1 MNADV
6 LAIDALAL
14 VTSCLALFFVAR
26 LKSTYFLS
34 SRFFIALANLA
45 YIIVLIQ
52 SIAVDARTVGRST
65 QLYYSMISVTAISL
79 GFASYMMKVNSSL
92 TGFRGL
98 SEFLTRLPRQFI
110 IYLAII
116 IAWTTFALG
125 GNYGTYDQP
134 LLIANVVLLLSFFC
148 MPVLTF
154 YKVSLGTRD
163 PKAAASI
170 KTISISWALFGL
182 VAFIQAIVPANPP
195 SDFFSSVQS
204 VTQLSNG
211 ALFALIAFALR
222 EPTVLSRMLVTP
234 SESNRGFYFGGA
246 KSGVVLYNIESDRR
260 RIVEEFLETGSESLD
275 PIFCYVTKSEVPF
288 YRALLQ
294 EIYPQEAQ
302 QRETR
307 ITIRPIESSSL
318 DSISSLEVSKARREL
333 IDFGDLDVTQCKRFV
348 EERHRIDQTGRP
360 PQARVWTLSVDS
372 GKKSILDDIARLDPN
387 VSIVDLAANQ
397 NVFSQRLGTRH
408 QSLLGTRILL
418 EFDPVSGYEE
428 VVKEFAGEFVSNVEP
443 VAVFTNLGSPV
454 YKQLQQR
461 QNIRLFA
468 FSSKISTPSRAV
480 EGQVLLPDRDTSL
493 LIDAVDKLVQAHK
506 GRHVAIVIEA
516 FTDLILSQGFEK
528 SYGVLSSIMEM
539 AESGSSTALVLINY
553 TCIDDR
559 VLQGLR
565 GLFRYN
571 LKFGQ
576 DGLRSIRSIQ
586 AGSLPSDKEEARI
599 DEETSPSWSPVS

>member
-26 LKSTYFLS
+26 LRSTYFLS

-52 SIAVDARTVGRST
+52 STTFDAGTAEKST
-65 QLYYSMISVTAISL
+65 QLYYAMISVTVISL
-79 GFASYMMKVNSSL
+79 GFASYMLKVNSGLS
-92 TGFRGL
+92 GFRGL
-98 SEFLTRLPRQFI
+98 SEFLMRPPRQFI
-110 IYLAII
+110 VYLAVIT
-116 IAWTTFALG
+116 AWTILALA
-125 GNYGTYDQP
+125 GNYSANDQP
-134 LLIANVVLLLSFFC
+134 MLAGNLALLLSFLW

-154 YKVSLGTRD
+154 YRVSIGTRD

-182 VAFIQAIVPANPP
+182 VAFIQAVVPSNSP
-195 SDFFSSVQS
+195 SELYSSVQS
-204 VTQLSNG
+204 VTQLANG

-222 EPTVLSRMLVTP
+222 EPTVLSRMLATP
-234 SESNRGFYFGGA
+234 SESNRGFYFGTA

-260 RIVEEFLETGSESLD
+260 RIVEEFLQTGSESTD

-294 EIYPQEAQ
+294 EIYPQEPQ
-302 QRETR
+302 LREAR

-318 DSISSLEVSKARREL
+318 DEISSMEVSKTRREL

-372 GKKSILDDIARLDPN
+372 GRKSILDDIARYDPN
-387 VSIVDLAANQ
+387 VTIIDLAATQ
-397 NVFSQRLGTRH
+397 NVFSQRLGTNH
-408 QSLLGTRILL
+408 QSLHGTRILL
-418 EFDPVSGYEE
+418 EFDPISGYEE
-428 VVKEFAGEFVSNVEP
+428 IVKEFAGEFVSNVEP

-461 QNIRLFA
+461 QNVRLFV
-468 FSSKISTPSRAV
+468 FSSKISTPSRAT

-493 LIDAVDKLVQAHK
+493 LIDAVDKVVQAHR
-506 GRHVAIVIEA
+506 GRRVAIVIEG

-559 VLQGLR
+559 ILQGLR

-571 LKFGQ
+571 LRYGQ

-586 AGSLPSDKEEARI
+586 TSSPPSDRQEAGIGEEP
-599 DEETSPSWSPVS
+599 SPSWSPVS